1 MRLYQQ
7 RYVTFFQN
15 SFSQKRRY
23 FLFLFSFHSNCC
35 IYTRKLSILLCIILS
50 LILSYVWRYSLTI
63 FIAHGNTHIM
73 TSHQWAFVYKSD
85 LARGSASFLQLVIL
99 VFISIRFVHMI
110 VF

>member
-35 IYTRKLSILLCIILS
+35 IYTRKLSISLCII
-50 LILSYVWRYSLTI
+50 IIV
-63 FIAHGNTHIM
+63 NTELCM
-73 TSHQWAFVYKSD
+73 EVFVNDIHSSWNYPHHD
-85 LARGSASFLQLVIL
+85 VTPVGVRL
-99 VFISIRFVHMI
+99 
-110 VF
+110 